1 MAFTGGLIGSYFMDI
16 AESYLSK
23 TSINSGV
30 TGTHIAKWLHGLV
43 NGRFYH
49 NDIDAAV
56 PVNHGALIAGL
67 FHYIIGGGVVALG
80 YAALVSML
88 HVPSLAWHIPLSL
101 LFGLLTCVLPWLILM
116 PAIGK
121 GVFGHKMPADKKPL
135 LAPILSHI
143 AYGLGIGITLIFY
156 GVLST

>member
-1 MAFTGGLIGSYFMDI
+1 
-16 AESYLSK
+16 
-23 TSINSGV
+23 V
-30 TGTHIAKWLHGLV
+30 TV
-43 NGRFYH
+43 F
-49 NDIDAAV
+49 
-56 PVNHGALIAGL
+56 
-67 FHYIIGGGVVALG
+67 
-80 YAALVSML
+80 
-88 HVPSLAWHIPLSL
+88 HVPSVVWHIPLSL
-101 LFGLLTCVLPWLILM
+101 LFGLLTCVLPWFILM